1 MNQFPVTDE
10 KLVDFAV
17 KTFSVGGKHL
27 QIVHDED
34 KLFGCGFL
42 VSTGN
47 PDWQLC
53 VEMNFHLVGGED
65 QVINDLEVLQ
75 ALGINPTD
83 AG

>member
-1 MNQFPVTDE
+1 MEKIPVTDE
-10 KLVDFAV
+10 KLVDFV
-17 KTFSVGGKHL
+17 IKTFGVGSKNL

-47 PDWQLC
+47 PDWQVC

-65 QVINDLEVLQ
+65 QVINDLEVLE
-75 ALGINPTD
+75 ALGINSTIP
-83 AG
+83 G